1 MERIYN
7 IMPIISGIC
16 FGSAGI
22 FVRELSENM
31 NSTSII
37 SSRILIAILLL
48 GLWIAVRY
56 PMNFRIKLKD
66 SWIFV
71 GAGVLGT
78 LGLNLCYNFSINE
91 LSLSLAAVLIALAPI
106 FVMVFAFFMFHEA
119 ITAKKV
125 ISIILALVG
134 CILTSGILE
143 NNASMHWSWIG
154 ILVGSASA
162 GFYALYSI
170 FSKVG
175 MKKSYPALTITFY
188 SMLAIA
194 VVLLQFTQWDNMEH
208 YIAANPLRNTLFM
221 VMHSLCTAVC
231 PYAFYTVA
239 LNHMEAGKASILCS
253 CEPVAA
259 MVFGLFFFGE
269 IPTVLSVTGLMI
281 VLLALAMLVLSDKS
295 QGIIDG

>member
-134 CILTSGILE
+134 CVLTSGILE

-194 VVLLQFTQWDNMEH
+194 VVLLPFTQWDNMAH

-239 LNHMEAGKASILCS
+239 LDHMEAGKASILCS

-259 MVFGLFFFGE
+259 MVFGLFFFEE

>member
-1 MERIYN
+1 MEQIYN

-106 FVMVFAFFMFHEA
+106 FVMIFAFFMFHEA

-134 CILTSGILE
+134 CVLTSGILE
-143 NNASMHWSWIG
+143 NNVSMHWSWIG

-188 SMLAIA
+188 SILAIA
-194 VVLLQFTQWDNMEH
+194 VVLLPFTKWDNMAH

-239 LNHMEAGKASILCS
+239 LDHMEAGKASILCS

-259 MVFGLFFFGE
+259 MVFGLSFFGE
-269 IPTVLSVTGLMI
+269 IPTVLSVTGLII
-281 VLLALAMLVLSDKS
+281 VLLALAMLVLSDKN

>member
-106 FVMVFAFFMFHEA
+106 FVMIFAFFMFHEA

-134 CILTSGILE
+134 CVLTSGILE

>member
-1 MERIYN
+1 MEQIYN

-106 FVMVFAFFMFHEA
+106 FVMIFAFFMFHEA

-134 CILTSGILE
+134 CVLTSGILE

-194 VVLLQFTQWDNMEH
+194 VVLLPFTQWDNMAH

-259 MVFGLFFFGE
+259 MVFGLSFFGE
-269 IPTVLSVTGLMI
+269 IPTVLSVTGLII